1 MVNRVEEAFRCLG
14 AGIRNDIFRPDLSF
28 AVDQQ
33 KRCVDRF
40 DGCGMASRRGKSVPL
55 RFYCLI
61 KTAGAER
68 IDAINVPNKKGP
80 AGIDSQISHR
90 RFGLRF
96 FGKLEI
102 KAV

>member
-1 MVNRVEEAFRCLG
+1 M
-14 AGIRNDIFRPDLSF
+14 
-28 AVDQQ
+28 DQQ
-33 KRCVDRF
+33 TRCGDII
-40 DGCGMASRRGKSVPL
+40 DGSGVASRRGKPVPL
-55 RFYCLI
+55 VFYCLI